1 MASTRTGQNHL
12 TEDDLHELSAL
23 KEAGKRATVYL
34 REPIAGLGLEEG
46 ASARIIAIDGTSLI
60 VKPTGVNDEIPFE
73 AHELRRTRAAPSPA
87 KRAPRKKAAPKA
99 PGEAGPGRA
108 GPAPATPKPV
118 PVPARTATPAGT
130 SAGPPAGSPA
140 PGPARKPT
148 ASSSAITRPASGG
161 GSGGGAG
168 SGASSKSRGKSAEC
182 AITLRADEEG
192 AWWIAVDRPGGL
204 SLKRSSITPDA
215 VLRAIQQLDHPG
227 ALRAAQA
234 ALNAAR
240 KAAEQRVAELR
251 KELAEAE
258 SALESLKAD

>member
-1 MASTRTGQNHL
+1 MTTSRTGQTHL
-12 TEDDLHELSAL
+12 TDNDLRELREL
-23 KEAGKRATVYL
+23 QEEGKRATVYL
-34 REPIAGLGLEEG
+34 REPIAGLGLDEG
-46 ASARIIAIDGTSLI
+46 ASARVLSIEGSSLI

-73 AHELRRTRAAPSPA
+73 AHELRRTRAAPQPA
-87 KRAPRKKAAPKA
+87 KRAPRKKAAATAGRPPAPKGAGLGA
-99 PGEAGPGRA
+99 PGPGVEVPA
-108 GPAPATPKPV
+108 TKPPAPKPPAAPKPA
-118 PVPARTATPAGT
+118 PTAGK
-130 SAGPPAGSPA
+130 PPAGSSAGPAKPSSPRAASDRTA
-140 PGPARKPT
+140 PGTSGKP
-148 ASSSAITRPASGG
+148 
-161 GSGGGAG
+161 
-168 SGASSKSRGKSAEC
+168 RGKSAEC

-192 AWWIAVDRPGGL
+192 AWSIEVDRPGGL
-204 SLKRSSITPDA
+204 SLKRSTITPDA